1 MISTPKYMDIVEWTK
16 MQVKNEVFKINDK
29 FLSETELGEKFN
41 VSRQTVR
48 RALDVLEDQGLITRV
63 QGSGTYI
70 SGLKQRSFVKTG
82 GRSMTVG
89 IISTYLDNYIFPSI
103 VRGVENVLSKGG
115 YAVQLSSTN
124 NLVGMESRSLQFMLE
139 RQVDGLII
147 VPTRSA
153 LPCAN
158 LDLYHTIMQSGIP
171 IVFIDSYYS
180 ELSVPFVALDDVAAG
195 YMATQHLL
203 SKGHRNISGIF
214 SHINRQGHLRYLG
227 YAKAL
232 IEYGIPIQE
241 ERIFWYSKE
250 TLNQVLNGSSFMES
264 LNTSTAAM
272 CFNDHLAL
280 TLIDHLRQI
289 GKNVPEDLSV
299 IGIDNSELAKISS
312 LTSIEHPSEE
322 LGQAAASLL
331 LSIINGVEGTGVL
344 FPPKLQVRS
353 SVREVP
359 DSKEKAHAS
368 ILK

>member
-1 MISTPKYMDIVEWTK
+1 MITTPKYLDIVEWTE
-16 MQVKNEVFKINDK
+16 MQIKNEVFKPNDK
-29 FLSETELGEKFN
+29 FLSETELGEKFH

-48 RALDVLEDQGLITRV
+48 RALEVLENQGLITRI

-70 SGLKQRSFVKTG
+70 SGLSQRRLVKTG
-82 GRSMTVG
+82 VRSMTVG
-89 IISTYLDNYIFPSI
+89 IVSTYLDNYIFPSI
-103 VRGVENVLSKGG
+103 VRGIESVLSKEG

-124 NLVGMESRSLQFMLE
+124 NSVGMEARSLQLMLE

-153 LPCAN
+153 LPCVN

-171 IVFIDSYYS
+171 FVLIDSYYP

-232 IEYGIPIQE
+232 NEYGIPIQE

-250 TLNQVLNGSSFMES
+250 TLNQVLSGSSFMES
-264 LNTSTAAM
+264 LNTCTAAM

-280 TLIDHLRQI
+280 TLIDYLRQF

-299 IGIDNSELAKISS
+299 IGIDNSELAKVSS
-312 LTSIEHPSEE
+312 LTSIEHPSAE
-322 LGQAAASLL
+322 LGQAAANLL
-331 LSIINGVEGTGVL
+331 LSIINGTEGKSVL
-344 FPPKLQVRS
+344 FPPKLRIRN

-359 DSKEKAHAS
+359 DSEVNTHKY
-368 ILK
+368 

>member
-1 MISTPKYMDIVEWTK
+1 MIATPKYMDIVEWTK
-16 MQVKNEVFKINDK
+16 MQIKDEVFKSNDK

-48 RALDVLEDQGLITRV
+48 RALEVLENQGLITRV

-70 SGLKQRSFVKTG
+70 SGLKQRRHVKTG
-82 GRSMTVG
+82 NRSMTVG

-103 VRGVENVLSKGG
+103 VRGIESVLSKDG

-153 LPCAN
+153 LPCVN

-171 IVFIDSYYS
+171 IVFLDSYYS
-180 ELSVPFVALDDVAAG
+180 ELSAPFAALDDVTAG

-203 SKGHRNISGIF
+203 IKGHRNISGIF

-232 IEYGIPIQE
+232 NEYGISVQE
-241 ERIFWYSKE
+241 DRIFWYSKE
-250 TLNQVLNGSSFMES
+250 TLNHVLRGSSFMES
-264 LNTSTAAM
+264 LNNCTAAM

-280 TLIDHLRQI
+280 TLIDYLRQL

-312 LTSIEHPSEE
+312 LTSIEHPSEA
-322 LGQAAASLL
+322 LGQAAANLL
-331 LSIINGVEGTGVL
+331 LSIINGNEGKSVL
-344 FPPKLQVRS
+344 FPPKLQIRN

-359 DSKEKAHAS
+359 YSK
-368 ILK
+368 